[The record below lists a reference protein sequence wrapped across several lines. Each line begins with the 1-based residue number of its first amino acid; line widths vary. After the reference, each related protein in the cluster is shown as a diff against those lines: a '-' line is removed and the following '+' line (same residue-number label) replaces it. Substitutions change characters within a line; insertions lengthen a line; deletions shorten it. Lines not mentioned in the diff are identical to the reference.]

1 MSMIRENFEKNI
13 AELQQKL
20 IEMAE
25 QTSTQIE
32 NSFYALKG
40 QDVEL
45 ALQVIQNDSYIDD
58 LENEINQMA
67 IWLMAKEQPVAK
79 DLRKIV
85 GVIKISSGVE
95 RIADFSVNI
104 SKSTIMIGKQSSL
117 LDLSTLEEMKNTLV
131 KMLKMA
137 IDSFITGNISLAKE
151 VSDLDDQI
159 DTMSKENYQKITK
172 YLSEN
177 GNQTEQLVQM
187 LFINRYL
194 ERIGDHVTNIAESTA
209 YLIKGQIYDF
219 NL

>member
-1 MSMIRENFEKNI
+1 MIRENFEKNI